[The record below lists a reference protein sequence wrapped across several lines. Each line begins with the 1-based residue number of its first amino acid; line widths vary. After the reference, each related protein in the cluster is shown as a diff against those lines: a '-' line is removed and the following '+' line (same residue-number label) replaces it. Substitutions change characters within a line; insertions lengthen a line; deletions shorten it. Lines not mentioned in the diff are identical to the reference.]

1 MRADLPAEQSST
13 GGADPQV
20 ADASELEAHPVLH
33 RSCTATYRRERVVSV
48 RPIEKII
55 ATTPENWIA
64 RHRTSHTR
72 WR

>member
-1 MRADLPAEQSST
+1 MSADLVADPLNT

-20 ADASELEAHPVLH
+20 GDDLELDTQPFLH

-48 RPIEKII
+48 RPIEKIV
-55 ATTPENWIA
+55 ATTSENWIA
-64 RHRTSHTR
+64 RRRTSYTR